1 MYEIAKNIFA
11 ILGVIWTV
19 VFIMAA
25 ILYKIAGPCEIEKQ
39 D

>member
-19 VFIMAA
+19 VFIMGV